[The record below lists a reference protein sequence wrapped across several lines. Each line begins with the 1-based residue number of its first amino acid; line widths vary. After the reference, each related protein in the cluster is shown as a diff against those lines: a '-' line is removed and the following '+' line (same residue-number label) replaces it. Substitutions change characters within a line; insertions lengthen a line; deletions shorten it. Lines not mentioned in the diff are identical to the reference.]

1 MKAVRI
7 LRAKESLKTLEADMR
22 FLGRRARLALV
33 GLFGGEMK
41 LNLISMP
48 TRAYKIVGIDN
59 GSIIDLEPI
68 PKLSYGIQLCSRPDV
83 LVQDNSLLSFHI

>member
-7 LRAKESLKTLEADMR
+7 LRAKESLKNLEADMR

-48 TRAYKIVGIDN
+48 TRAYKIIGIDN
-59 GSIIDLEPI
+59 GSIIDLIELI
-68 PKLSYGIQLCSRPDV
+68 S
-83 LVQDNSLLSFHI
+83 LVKRSDQTGSFKSI